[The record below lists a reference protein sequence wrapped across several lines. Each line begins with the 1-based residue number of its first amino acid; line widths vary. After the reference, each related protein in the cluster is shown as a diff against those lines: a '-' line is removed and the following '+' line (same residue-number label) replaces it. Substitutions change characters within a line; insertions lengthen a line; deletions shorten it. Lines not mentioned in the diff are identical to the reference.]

1 MTWAGAKLSG
11 PKVAGFGQC
20 RELFILQTQLRHAQ
34 PGEQGM
40 RLGGIS
46 KLASHLKK
54 EQIAI
59 FFYPSIKIIS
69 VYCIK
74 FGKYK

>member
-1 MTWAGAKLSG
+1 M
-11 PKVAGFGQC
+11 AGFGQC
-20 RELFILQTQLRHAQ
+20 RQLFILQTQLRHAQ

-54 EQIAI
+54 EQTAFF
-59 FFYPSIKIIS
+59 FFYLSVKIIS

-74 FGKYK
+74 FGKYR

>member
-1 MTWAGAKLSG
+1 MPGGSSVTWAGAKTSG

-20 RELFILQTQLRHAQ
+20 RELLIVQTQLRPASQ
-34 PGEQGM
+34 VNRGM

-59 FFYPSIKIIS
+59 FFLIL
-69 VYCIK
+69 V
-74 FGKYK
+74 